1 MNVMK
6 EAGPGLFEFEGPTHD
21 LFLGVL
27 VRRKQVH
34 GLDVAEVDVVAEQE
48 DEEQLANVLLL
59 LVAVQRLVA
68 LEFAPGKFC
77 FFVVVSS
84 LDHFPRSL
92 TNLLIFDEIQPKCNW
107 SYK

>member
-1 MNVMK
+1 MYSTCHKMESLLPKKGKVSVNVMK

-59 LVAVQRLVA
+59 LIAV
-68 LEFAPGKFC
+68 
-77 FFVVVSS
+77 
-84 LDHFPRSL
+84 
-92 TNLLIFDEIQPKCNW
+92 
-107 SYK
+107 

>member
-59 LVAVQRLVA
+59 LVA
-68 LEFAPGKFC
+68 
-77 FFVVVSS
+77 
-84 LDHFPRSL
+84 
-92 TNLLIFDEIQPKCNW
+92 I
-107 SYK
+107 